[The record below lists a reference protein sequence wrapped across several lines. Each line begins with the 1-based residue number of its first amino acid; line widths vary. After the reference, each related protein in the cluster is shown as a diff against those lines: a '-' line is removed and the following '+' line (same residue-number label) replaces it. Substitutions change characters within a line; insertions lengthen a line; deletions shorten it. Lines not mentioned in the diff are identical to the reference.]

1 MPIYKLEGP
10 DGRRYTIEGPAGAT
24 ADELEAA
31 IRESAPALSFRD
43 SLTSAARNLGTGI
56 ATGAGE
62 LGAALLSPADLAYDV
77 VQGQSPGTSN
87 RLRRESI
94 GQFGRENADPES
106 INYIAGN
113 VAPELIGTG
122 GAVAKT
128 GEAIAR
134 VLPKAL
140 GRYAPAA
147 GDIAANAAYE
157 AGKAAHTGGDVGT
170 SAAYGAGGAAGG
182 RVLARTLGGMKPL
195 LSQEAQALADAGVLP
210 TPGQMLGP
218 AGRFVEDAASV
229 LPGVGHVIDRSRNRA
244 LGEYAGAEVNRAIA
258 PLGVTV
264 SGKTTEDA
272 VAAASKVIDDTYERV
287 KPQTFIPAQAVKRAA
302 GAAQREIR
310 DIPLLTEQQERLLS
324 RYYNAKIAPQIA
336 QAERA
341 GGNVDGNVAKAID
354 AEIGALGRKF
364 SNASDPSHHP
374 LGKAFYTLQA
384 NLRDALEAT
393 TPEAKKALEAANAAY
408 RNMLDVKEASTRAV
422 ASRGRFSPTQMR
434 QVAGESASN
443 LNTAARDTLTAPIR
457 NATLP
462 RMAAGAG
469 GIGLGGT
476 AALVAGTGLS
486 ALLYSRPALN
496 FIVNGL
502 AMSPRVAPS
511 VAAKLRGV
519 TPERAAQLIE
529 SIAAESPSFAQA
541 VAQLGRAYA
550 AQQPEEVQ

>member
-1 MPIYKLEGP
+1 MPVYTLEGP
-10 DGRRYTIEGPAGAT
+10 DGKTYDVEGPPGAT
-24 ADELEAA
+24 AEELGAFVTSQMRAA
-31 IRESAPALSFRD
+31 PKGFVGSALEG
-43 SLTSAARNLGTGI
+43 ARNLGAGV
-56 ATGAGE
+56 ATGFGQI
-62 LGAALLSPADLAYDV
+62 GSALLSPADLAYDALK
-77 VQGQSPGTSN
+77 GQSPGTSN

-94 GQFGRENADPES
+94 GQFGKENADPES

-113 VAPELIGTG
+113 VAPELAATG
-122 GAVAKT
+122 GGIAKT

-134 VLPKAL
+134 ALPKAL

-195 LSQEAQALADAGVLP
+195 LSREAQALADAGVLP

-218 AGRFVEDAASV
+218 AGRFAEDAASV
-229 LPGVGHVIDRSRNRA
+229 LPGVGHVIDYSRNRA

-264 SGKTTEDA
+264 SGRTTEDA
-272 VAAASKVIDDTYERV
+272 VAAASKAIDDTYERV
-287 KPQTFIPAQAVKRAA
+287 KPQTFITPTDVKRAA

-310 DIPLLTEQQERLLS
+310 QIPLLTEQQERLIS

-364 SNASDPSHHP
+364 ANASDPSHHP

-384 NLRDALEAT
+384 NLRDALDAT
-393 TPEAKKALEAANAAY
+393 TPEAKKSLEAANAAY
-408 RNMLDVKEASTRAV
+408 RNMLDVREASTRAV

-434 QVAGESASN
+434 QVAGKGAGN

-476 AALVAGTGLS
+476 AALAAGTGLS

-496 FIVNGL
+496 FIVHGL
-502 AMSPRVAPS
+502 SRSPFGFPDSAHTLASLPPEKAAREIQRL
-511 VAAKLRGV
+511 AAKY
-519 TPERAAQLIE
+519 
-529 SIAAESPSFAQA
+529 PSFAQA

-550 AQQPEEVQ
+550 SQQGAQ